1 MLIVPLL
8 GATVGGAAAAQPPG
22 GADLD
27 VLLEKAATSYCD
39 FMAEQNPKT
48 MATDE
53 RGLNEGM
60 ALGFVMG
67 PYPEPSDRLANMDD
81 QAFEQG
87 FYARIRA
94 ICPAKSFL

>member
-1 MLIVPLL
+1 M
-8 GATVGGAAAAQPPG
+8 
-22 GADLD
+22 
-27 VLLEKAATSYCD
+27 S
-39 FMAEQNPKT
+39 
-48 MATDE
+48 TDE

-67 PYPEPSDRLANMDD
+67 PYPEQSDGLANMDD